1 MNMKKW
7 TTPMAVE
14 ENYAGNAAVAESA
27 CYRIKCDTKTADSW
41 ELGHPQHM
49 PWGTTKYAHHE
60 GEHCGDY
67 DSYVISVN
75 SSTHKI
81 TAMEEVH
88 KVAGFTVATL
98 PCTFYDKD
106 FANEISSGDLKSGN
120 RVYWRTHIGFL
131 DYSHQGILE
140 AVNPAHSNRS

>member
-7 TTPMAVE
+7 TTPMAIE

-27 CYRIKCDTKTADSW
+27 CYRIKCDTQAADSW
-41 ELGHPQHM
+41 EQGHPQNTLF
-49 PWGTTKYAHHE
+49 GSTYAHHKD
-60 GEHCGDY
+60 GHCGDY
-67 DSYVISVN
+67 DNYVISVN

-88 KVAGFTVATL
+88 KIGGFTVATL

-106 FANEISSGDLKSGN
+106 FVNKISSGDLKSGD
-120 RVYWRTHIGFL
+120 RVYWRTNMGGL
-131 DYSHQGILE
+131 DYSHQGNLE
-140 AVNPAHSNRS
+140 AINPAHSNRS

>member
-1 MNMKKW
+1 
-7 TTPMAVE
+7 
-14 ENYAGNAAVAESA
+14 
-27 CYRIKCDTKTADSW
+27 
-41 ELGHPQHM
+41 
-49 PWGTTKYAHHE
+49 
-60 GEHCGDY
+60 
-67 DSYVISVN
+67 
-75 SSTHKI
+75 
-81 TAMEEVH
+81 MEEVH

>member
-1 MNMKKW
+1 MKKW

-14 ENYAGNAAVAESA
+14 ENYAGNTAVAESA
-27 CYRIKCDTKTADSW
+27 CYRIKCDTKSADSW
-41 ELGHPQHM
+41 EQGHPQHR
-49 PWGTTKYAHHE
+49 PWGSTEYAQHE
-60 GEHCGDY
+60 GRFCGYY
-67 DSYVISVN
+67 DSYVISVD

-81 TAMEEVH
+81 TAMEEVD
-88 KVAGFTVATL
+88 KVGPLTLATL

-106 FANEISSGDLKSGN
+106 FANQISSGDLKSGD
-120 RVYWRTHIGFL
+120 RVYWRTKMLGL

>member
-27 CYRIKCDTKTADSW
+27 CYRIKCDTQAADSW
-41 ELGHPQHM
+41 ELGHPQDTIV
-49 PWGTTKYAHHE
+49 GTIHAHHK
-60 GEHCGDY
+60 GGHCGDY

-81 TAMEEVH
+81 TSMEEVH

-106 FANEISSGDLKSGN
+106 FANKISSGDLKSGD
-120 RVYWRTHIGFL
+120 RVYWRTNMGGIE
-131 DYSHQGILE
+131 YSHQGNLE
-140 AVNPAHSNRS
+140 AINPAHSNRS